1 MLFGGVIC
9 FAGWVRFFLF
19 FVASGALLIW
29 KAGNAKANVKKCVGN
44 FACITDGLHAKYA
57 ENGLFRAFGACFW
70 RVFSVLHTHP
80 PPVTVD
86 GCDRPPS
93 PEFFLFFLRSSFP
106 VVFCCFVCFRLS
118 AVCFSEFYSVS
129 CSQKSCFWAFFSRLT
144 ASNLRLV

>member
-80 PPVTVD
+80 PPLPWMAVTGHPLPNFFYFFCGLPFRLFFAVL
-86 GCDRPPS
+86 CVSVYPPS
-93 PEFFLFFLRSSFP
+93 VFLNFILSPVLKNRVFGHSFR
-106 VVFCCFVCFRLS
+106 V
-118 AVCFSEFYSVS
+118 
-129 CSQKSCFWAFFSRLT
+129 
-144 ASNLRLV
+144 